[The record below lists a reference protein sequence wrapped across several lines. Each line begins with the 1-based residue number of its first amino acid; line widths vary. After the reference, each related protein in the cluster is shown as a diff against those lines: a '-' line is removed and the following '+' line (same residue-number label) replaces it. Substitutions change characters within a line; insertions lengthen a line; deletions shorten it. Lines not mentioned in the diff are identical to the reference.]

1 MTRKLATIET
11 ILNVTPV
18 ENSDNLDLVTVRG
31 WKCVTKRDTF
41 SVGDSCV
48 YFEIDSLIPNEQ
60 SWSNFLKTTHTNSRG
75 LNCHRLRTIKLRGQ
89 ISQGLVIPLKE
100 IFREPPIILDED
112 VTTLLGIEKYEAP
125 ITYSLS
131 GKILRPF
138 PSFITKTDEE
148 RVQNILSDLKDFRD
162 TPFYVTEKLDGTSF
176 TAYLKDGKFGVCS
189 RNLELEEEEGNL
201 YWKIAR
207 EYEIETKLRE
217 AEFEGYIQGEII
229 GEGVQKNKYN
239 LKGQRLYV
247 FKIFDFK
254 LGRALGFEELY
265 SWVTY
270 IIKLPLV
277 PVASTCSFLPQVEYL
292 DNDMVGYLMRLT
304 KLSSDISGELGPTLK
319 QIEGLVFR
327 TCTPQPDFHFKVINP
342 EFLLKHGE

>member
-18 ENSDNLDLVTVRG
+18 ENSDKLDLVTVRG
-31 WKCVTKRDTF
+31 WKCVTKRGTF

-60 SWSNFLKTTHTNSRG
+60 SWSNFLKTTHTNSIG

-112 VTTLLGIEKYEAP
+112 VTTLLGIEKYEPP

-207 EYEIETKLRE
+207 KYDIENKLRK
-217 AEFEGYIQGEII
+217 AKFEGYIQGEII
-229 GEGVQKNKYN
+229 GEGVQKNKY
-239 LKGQRLYV
+239 KFKDQRLYV
-247 FKIFDFK
+247 FKVFDFK
-254 LGRALGFEELY
+254 LGRAWGYRELY
-265 SWVTY
+265 DFVESRLFLY
-270 IIKLPLV
+270 LV
-277 PVASTCSFLPQVEYL
+277 PLIRSEFYLPKTNTLDTLFELTIRCSVVNWNSLRP
-292 DNDMVGYLMRLT
+292 
-304 KLSSDISGELGPTLK
+304 LS

-327 TCTPQPDFHFKVINP
+327 TCKPFPDFHFKVINP

>member
-31 WKCVTKRDTF
+31 WKCVTKRGTF

-112 VTTLLGIEKYEAP
+112 VTTLLGIEKYEPP

-207 EYEIETKLRE
+207 EYDIENRLR
-217 AEFEGYIQGEII
+217 AVKFEGYVQGEII

-239 LKGQRLYV
+239 LKRQQLRV
-247 FKIFDFK
+247 FKVFDFN
-254 LGRALGFEELY
+254 LGRALGSKELY
-265 SWVTY
+265 NFVEATLFFS
-270 IIKLPLV
+270 LV
-277 PVASTCSFLPQVEYL
+277 PLINSEFYLPKEDIL
-292 DNDMVGYLMRLT
+292 ETLISLT
-304 KLSSDISGELGPTLK
+304 KRSTLIQSTIGNPLQ

-327 TCTPQPDFHFKVINP
+327 THTPFPDFHFKVINP
-342 EFLLKHGE
+342 EFLLKWGE

>member
-1 MTRKLATIET
+1 MRKLATVET
-11 ILNVTPV
+11 ILDVTPV
-18 ENSDNLDLVTVRG
+18 ENSDNLDVVTVRG
-31 WKCVTKRDTF
+31 WKCVTKRNTF
-41 SVGDSCV
+41 SVGDSCI
-48 YFEIDSLIPNEQ
+48 YFEIDSLIPNSY

-89 ISQGLVIPLKE
+89 ISQGLVIPLRE
-100 IFREPPIILDED
+100 IYKDETCLTNED
-112 VTTLLGIEKYEAP
+112 LTTQLGIELYEP
-125 ITYSLS
+125 PVLYSLS
-131 GKILRPF
+131 GKVIRPF

-148 RVQNILSDLKDFRD
+148 RVQNILPELKDFSQ
-162 TPFYVTEKLDGTSF
+162 TAFYITEKLDGTSF

-207 EYEIETKLRE
+207 QYDIENKLRE
-217 AEFEGYIQGEII
+217 AEFEGYVQGEII

-247 FKIFDFK
+247 FKVFDFK
-254 LGRALGFEELY
+254 LGRALSIHELY
-265 SWVTY
+265 SFVQATLFLSLVPLIRGEFY
-270 IIKLPLV
+270 LPPENTLEELIKLTTMSSYIYQEQNNPL
-277 PVASTCSFLPQVEYL
+277 S
-292 DNDMVGYLMRLT
+292 
-304 KLSSDISGELGPTLK
+304 

-327 TCTPQPDFHFKVINP
+327 TRTPHPDFHFKVINP